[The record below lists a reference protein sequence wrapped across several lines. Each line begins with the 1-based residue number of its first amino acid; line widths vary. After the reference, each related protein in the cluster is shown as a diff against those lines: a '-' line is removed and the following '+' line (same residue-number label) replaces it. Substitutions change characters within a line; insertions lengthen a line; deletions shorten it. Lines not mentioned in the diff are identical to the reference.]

1 MHELSSP
8 CERRENKLHVLWLL
22 FSASSI
28 WSSARGLFSFT
39 QDSREKV
46 EQNHTKFQMS
56 WWLLW
61 LFDSCIFC
69 GCILVLVGN
78 WGYIIEES
86 DSLRHHG
93 LYSPSQNTGVG
104 NLSLPRGLANPGI
117 ESRSPALML
126 KLKLQYF
133 ATWCEELTHLK
144 RPWCWERLKAGGE
157 GDERGWDG
165 WMASPTQWTWVWVN
179 SWSWWWTRRP
189 GVLWFMGSQRVG
201 HDWAT
206 ELNWIEESTACY
218 DTLYS
223 LLLFQAIQHPIN
235 LNTKL
240 LVRVWNKN

>member
-157 GDERGWDG
+157 GDESLFCHPWKH
-165 WMASPTQWTWVWVN
+165 SP
-179 SWSWWWTRRP
+179 SFAMSSRFHTRFI
-189 GVLWFMGSQRVG
+189 VLIKQKGKRRSDKNRSS
-201 HDWAT
+201 
-206 ELNWIEESTACY
+206 EIEFCKKLAFKCFY
-218 DTLYS
+218 R
-223 LLLFQAIQHPIN
+223 LLWKCLP
-235 LNTKL
+235 
-240 LVRVWNKN
+240 V